1 MSVGYLDPLNEAFSR
16 TRRLLFSPLDLG
28 RWFVLGFTTWL
39 IHLGSLGGSA
49 AGNDP
54 DFQARIRE
62 GDVSGAFEAMAEGLG
77 ELIPDGL
84 AAMLAVALIAVAVLV
99 GLVLLW
105 VSCRA
110 RFVWLENLTH
120 RHHRLAE
127 PWSRLGW
134 QGDAFFLWKLAYIVL
149 LLLLVAPLAV
159 FSGVLGVLTGEGVL
173 GPGSVLGWIALG
185 VSVFVVAVAAAFVD
199 FFAESFVTVI
209 MHRRGVGVLTAWR
222 EFGRLF
228 AAAPGHF
235 VLVGIVKFV
244 LGLLVIV
251 LITVFGLVT
260 CCVGFLLVSL
270 PYLGAVIQLPIH
282 AVLRYFDMCWLGQF
296 GGGLALPDDLD
307 PEPVD
312 GRDGPGRLPPPPDAP
327 SSGDA
332 RTPGSDPNP

>member
-1 MSVGYLDPLNEAFSR
+1 MSVGYIDPLNEAFGR

-28 RWFVLGFTTWL
+28 RWFVLGFTAWL

-54 DFQARIRE
+54 DFQAHIRE
-62 GDVSGAFEAMAEGLG
+62 GDVPGAFEAIAEGLG
-77 ELIPDGL
+77 ELIPEGV
-84 AAMLAVALIAVAVLV
+84 AAMLAIGLIAVAVLV

-120 RHHRLAE
+120 RHHRLSE

-134 QGDAFFLWKLAYIVL
+134 QGDAFFLWKLAYVVV
-149 LLLLVAPLAV
+149 LLLLVAPLVV

-173 GPGSVLGWIALG
+173 GPGSLLGWIALG
-185 VSVFVVAVAAAFVD
+185 ISVFVVAVVAAYVD

-209 MHRRGVGVLTAWR
+209 MHRRGIGVLTAWR

-228 AAAPGHF
+228 AATPGHF

-244 LGLLVIV
+244 LGLISVA
-251 LITVFGLVT
+251 LITIFGLVT

-270 PYLGAVIQLPIH
+270 PYLGAVIQLPIY
-282 AVLRYFDMCWLGQF
+282 AVLRYFDLAWLGQF
-296 GGGLALPDDLD
+296 GGGLALPDDLA
-307 PEPVD
+307 
-312 GRDGPGRLPPPPDAP
+312 PGSGGGDASPDRLPPPSGTDPSAGAP
-327 SSGDA
+327 
-332 RTPGSDPNP
+332 TPGNDPNP